1 MAGRILIT
9 GGTGLIGRALSA
21 QLAAA
26 GYEVLVLSRV
36 PERAVGLPEGVRAVR
51 WDGRSA
57 EGWGPLA
64 DGAFALI
71 NLAGESIGGG
81 RWTSA
86 RKERIRASRLNA
98 GRAVVEAV
106 QAAER
111 KPRVVL
117 QASGIGYYG
126 PRGDEPVTEAA
137 SAGHDFLA
145 QVAVPW
151 EASTAPVEAL
161 GVRRVI
167 LRTAAVLSREGGV
180 LPLMALPFRFFLGGP
195 LGNGRQWLPWIHV
208 ADEVGAIRFLLEH
221 EEAAG
226 PFNLVAPGVV
236 TYADFGRALAQ
247 VLHRPYG
254 FPTPA
259 FALRLLLGELAD
271 GLLLSGQRAIP
282 ERLLAL
288 GYPFKFPLVEQALG
302 ELLE

>member
-1 MAGRILIT
+1 MRILIT
-9 GGTGLIGRALSA
+9 GGTGLIGRALTA

-26 GYEVLVLSRV
+26 GYEVLVLSRA
-36 PERAVGLPEGVRAVR
+36 PERVTELPAGARAIR

-57 EGWGPLA
+57 QGWGPLA
-64 DGAFALI
+64 DGAAAII
-71 NLAGESIGGG
+71 NLAGENIGGG
-81 RWTSA
+81 LWTSA
-86 RKERIRASRLNA
+86 RRERIRLSRLNA

-106 QAAER
+106 QAAAQ

-126 PRGDEPVTEAA
+126 PRGDEPITEAA

-167 LRTAAVLSREGGV
+167 LRSAAVLSRAGGV
-180 LPLMALPFRFFLGGP
+180 LPLMALPFRFFVGGP
-195 LGNGRQWLPWIHV
+195 LGNGRQWQPWIHL

-236 TYADFGRALAQ
+236 TNADFGRALAK
-247 VLHRPYG
+247 VLRRPYG

-271 GLLLSGQRAIP
+271 GLLLNGQRAIP

-288 GYPFKFPLVEQALG
+288 GYTFKFPLVEQALAD
-302 ELLE
+302 LLR